1 MRVTLISVVA
11 LLFLACGAAN
21 ASLVSNGGFET
32 GDFTGWTVTGPN
44 VLNTN
49 YGISTNTPE
58 DGVYCAWFSGGA
70 AGLTYLSQSFATVP
84 GQLYDVSVW
93 ISYTQRTATTNELQ
107 FLWGGIMETD
117 GHAPSSVPWTSLSN
131 QFAATSSSTTITL
144 GFQSLGS
151 TGQPAGWFAIDD
163 VDVEAAV
170 PEPQAML
177 LCGLGLGLLG
187 LLRRASAR

>member
-1 MRVTLISVVA
+1 LIV
-11 LLFLACGAAN
+11 
-21 ASLVSNGGFET
+21 NGGFET
-32 GDFTGWTVTGPN
+32 GNFYGWTVTGPN

-93 ISYTQRTATTNELQ
+93 VAYTQRTATTNELQ
-107 FLWGGIMETD
+107 FWWGGIEETD
-117 GHAPSSVPWTSLSN
+117 GHAPSSAPWTYLSN
-131 QFAATSSSTTITL
+131 QLTATSSSTTITL

-151 TGQPAGWFAIDD
+151 TGQPSGWFAIDD

-170 PEPQAML
+170 PEPQAMV

-187 LLRRASAR
+187 WLRRRAMSS